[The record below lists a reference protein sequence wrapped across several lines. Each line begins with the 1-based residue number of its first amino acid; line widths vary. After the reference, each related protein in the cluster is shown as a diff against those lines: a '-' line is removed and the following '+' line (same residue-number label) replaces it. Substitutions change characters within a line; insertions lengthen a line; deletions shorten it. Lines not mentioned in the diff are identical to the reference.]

1 MNQEMTIWGHLSELR
16 KRLLYSI
23 LGLIFGV
30 IISALFGDFLLEFIA
45 QPIGGLENLL
55 SIQVTENIQVYFQVT
70 MLSGFIMSFPFI
82 LIQIY
87 FFISPGLERNERRW
101 LYVAIPIATFLFISG
116 ALFAYFVMLPT
127 ALPFLVQ
134 FPGPNVLPKWKDYVS
149 FVTNLI
155 FWIGLSFQT
164 PLLMY
169 LLAKLGVV
177 DAKGLAK
184 HWRFAIIIIAAIAA
198 IATPTP
204 DPINMVIMMAPLFV
218 LFLLGILMASL
229 ANKKR

>member
-23 LGLIFGV
+23 LGLIICV

-116 ALFAYFVMLPT
+116 AFFAFFVMLPT

-177 DAKGLAK
+177 DAKGLARQ
-184 HWRFAIIIIAAIAA
+184 WRFAIIIIAAIAA

-204 DPINMVIMMAPLFV
+204 DPINMVIMMAPLIV